1 MRRTNYGSGKNKKD
15 YWICI
20 NHQVNGNEACDVKS
34 IQEQALKDA
43 FVRAM
48 NRVIG
53 GKAVFLKQLK
63 TNISLAIMPNEP
75 VMSMADITA
84 RLTAIEQERLDL
96 IDLST
101 SSDIKAY
108 EEQFLKL
115 NNETVKLRQK
125 IDNMGGEVSQK
136 ALAQERLQELCDFV
150 GQSEVLTVFDDEIF
164 RRLVDR
170 VIVHNSVE
178 VVICFRCGV
187 ELREV
192 LG

>member
-1 MRRTNYGSGKNKKD
+1 M
-15 YWICI
+15 
-20 NHQVNGNEACDVKS
+20 KS